1 MTQKR
6 KRGRP
11 RKVVRMSQDE
21 ALERLARATTAE
33 LVAIE
38 WLMNDMRPTQWTSL
52 MLRDVQVML
61 SLHKL

>member
-1 MTQKR
+1 MVNR

-11 RKVVRMSQDE
+11 RKVVHMSQDE
-21 ALERLARATTAE
+21 ALERLERATTAE

-38 WLMNDMRPTQWTSL
+38 WLMYDLLPTQWTSR

-61 SLHKL
+61 ALHRL